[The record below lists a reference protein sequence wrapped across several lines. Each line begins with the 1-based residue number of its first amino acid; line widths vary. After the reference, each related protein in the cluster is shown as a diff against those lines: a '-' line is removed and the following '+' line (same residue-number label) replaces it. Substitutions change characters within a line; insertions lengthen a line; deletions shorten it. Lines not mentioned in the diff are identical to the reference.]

1 MHNTTLVND
10 EEGNTT
16 NITVCKNVYNGGHCL
31 EALQSYSSC
40 DPATSEADTT
50 YMSNKM
56 VKEEGTAEEEIEDLI
71 FSLDLYIQ
79 PSEECR
85 SAVIPFLCL
94 YTFGVCGANNDDYQ
108 PTAAQC
114 MEIRDSIC
122 ESEWKEASGLLA
134 LAGLRPLP
142 DCSSFDD
149 EGLDCEQGTIPHC
162 KCPNLILYIPMCSI
176 ALSCVTY

>member
-16 NITVCKNVYNGGHCL
+16 NITVCKNVYNEGHCL

-56 VKEEGTAEEEIEDLI
+56 VTEERAAEEEIEDLI

-79 PSEECR
+79 PSEKCR

-94 YTFGVCGANNDDYQ
+94 YTFGVCGANNDDYR

-162 KCPNLILYIPMCSI
+162 KCPNIILYIPMCSI

>member
-1 MHNTTLVND
+1 MND

-31 EALQSYSSC
+31 EA
-40 DPATSEADTT
+40 DTVH
-50 YMSNKM
+50 MSNKM
-56 VKEEGTAEEEIEDLI
+56 VREKVTAEEEIEQLI
-71 FSLDLYIQ
+71 CSLGLYIQ

-94 YTFGVCGANNDDYQ
+94 YTFGVCGANNDDYR

-122 ESEWKEASGLLA
+122 ESEWKDASSLLA
-134 LAGLRPLP
+134 LAGLPPLP
-142 DCSSFDD
+142 DCSSLDD
-149 EGLDCEQGTIPHC
+149 EGLDCEQGTIPQC
-162 KCPNLILYIPMCSI
+162 KCQCVII
-176 ALSCVTY
+176 ALSCVT

>member
-1 MHNTTLVND
+1 MSDNTQIQNSSSAKD
-10 EEGNTT
+10 GE
-16 NITVCKNVYNGGHCL
+16 NITTTAMNITSVACFNEYSGSHCF

-40 DPATSEADTT
+40 DPLVSEASAA

-56 VKEEGTAEEEIEDLI
+56 VTEEGTAEEEIEQLI
-71 FSLDLYIQ
+71 FSLDLYVQ
-79 PSEECR
+79 PSEKCR

-122 ESEWKEASGLLA
+122 ESEWKKASNLLA
-134 LAGLRPLP
+134 LAGLPPLP
-142 DCSSFDD
+142 DCSSLDD
-149 EGLDCEQGTIPHC
+149 EGLDCEQGI
-162 KCPNLILYIPMCSI
+162 
-176 ALSCVTY
+176 TYP